1 MQKIL
6 LVIGLLCSFSAFAQ
20 QTDTEAVVKA
30 FKTADATEIAKY
42 FDDYIDL
49 KFLDKDEIKNMG
61 RNQAGIALKAFF
73 AEYNIQGFDKSS
85 DREIGNTLYITGK
98 LNSTGKAY
106 NVTVMLK
113 AKAGKH
119 LIITMRIN

>member
-1 MQKIL
+1 M
-6 LVIGLLCSFSAFAQ
+6 CSLSGFAQ

-30 FKTADATEIAKY
+30 FKTANADEIAKY

-49 KFLDKDEIKNMG
+49 KFLDKDEVKNIG
-61 RNQAGIALKAFF
+61 RNQAGIALKAFY
-73 AEYNIQGFDKSS
+73 EEHSIKGFDKSS

-98 LNSTGKAY
+98 LTSTGKAF

-113 AKAGKH
+113 AKGGKH
-119 LIITMRIN
+119 QIITMRIN